1 MQYSCLWERNIFV
14 TEIRVPVVGYEGIY
28 EVSNC
33 GRVYGLKRKNARGQ
47 IVNPIVKATKP
58 NNRGYIQIRLSKDG
72 KQKYMLLHRIVAE
85 AFIPNPEGFTQVNH
99 KDENKNN
106 NSADNLEW
114 CTNAYNR
121 HYGNGM
127 RKSIENHDYKQIA
140 EKNKKTVL
148 QLDKNGNVLNS
159 WIGLKAAEEATGV
172 GESNIRRCCYGRGS
186 YAGGFAWKY
195 A

>member
-1 MQYSCLWERNIFV
+1 M

-28 EVSNC
+28 EVSNY
-33 GRVYGLKRKNARGQ
+33 GHVYGLKRKNARGQ

-58 NNRGYIQIRLSKDG
+58 NNRGYIQICLSKDG

-85 AFIPNPEGFTQVNH
+85 AFIPNPEGLPQVNH

-121 HYGNGM
+121 HYGSGM

-159 WIGLKAAEEATGV
+159 WLGLKAAEAATGV

-186 YAGGFAWKY
+186 YAGGFMWKY

>member
-1 MQYSCLWERNIFV
+1 
-14 TEIRVPVVGYEGIY
+14 
-28 EVSNC
+28 
-33 GRVYGLKRKNARGQ
+33 
-47 IVNPIVKATKP
+47 
-58 NNRGYIQIRLSKDG
+58 
-72 KQKYMLLHRIVAE
+72 LHRIVAE
-85 AFIPNPEGFTQVNH
+85 AFIQNPEGFPQVNH

-172 GESNIRRCCYGRGS
+172 GESNIRMCCYGRGS
-186 YAGGFAWKY
+186 YASGFAWKY